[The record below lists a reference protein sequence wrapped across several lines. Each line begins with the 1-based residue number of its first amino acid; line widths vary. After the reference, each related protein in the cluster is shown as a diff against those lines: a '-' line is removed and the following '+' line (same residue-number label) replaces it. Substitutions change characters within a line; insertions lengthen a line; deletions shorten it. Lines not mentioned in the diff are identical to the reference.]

1 MDLLADYFKEQSEL
15 LKGNESFNT
24 SIVTSW
30 HAFNKYYKL
39 IDQTATYSAAL
50 LLHLN
55 HRKSYL
61 HAS

>member
-24 SIVTSW
+24 LIVTSW
-30 HAFNKYYKL
+30 YPFNKYYKL
-39 IDQTATYSAAL
+39 INQTAAYSAAL
-50 LLHLN
+50 LLYPN

-61 HAS
+61 HAL